1 LTRLPRFDLY
11 RNPNRRA
18 SHALLLD
25 VQSDLVATATR
36 WCVPLRL
43 ADPGQAVMQR
53 AQSSLMVA
61 NELYVLDT
69 PNVLAV
75 PATLLRQPMRRLTE
89 GEQAVVEA
97 CIEFMLRGY

>member
-1 LTRLPRFDLY
+1 MRMPRFDLY

-43 ADPGQAVMQR
+43 AGPGQAVMQR

>member
-1 LTRLPRFDLY
+1 MPRFDLY

-43 ADPGQAVMQR
+43 AGPGQAVMQR

-75 PATLLRQPMRRLTE
+75 PATLLRQPMRRLTV